1 MSLIICSE
9 CNKEISEKARTCPNC
24 GLPLSSDE
32 KLVIDNNSEIAH
44 EQPIL
49 CPNTFPKNLS
59 IGKQITNWKLDAAFE
74 GIYNQ
79 AENVIGSI
87 NSGKVKVMLHTHGVR
102 IWSGIN
108 MYDIHNSQIINIVKT
123 SSAEL
128 VQANKSVLGRA
139 VVGALIMGPL
149 GAVVG
154 GMSGISAKEKLQIR
168 QYLVINFWEI
178 DTRTSQSILIQCDEA
193 QPISSFIERQKQENS
208 INLSQHRVAEKE
220 STPIWAIICVFVII
234 LSILTVIFV

>member
-1 MSLIICSE
+1 
-9 CNKEISEKARTCPNC
+9 
-24 GLPLSSDE
+24 
-32 KLVIDNNSEIAH
+32 
-44 EQPIL
+44 
-49 CPNTFPKNLS
+49 
-59 IGKQITNWKLDAAFE
+59 
-74 GIYNQ
+74 
-79 AENVIGSI
+79 
-87 NSGKVKVMLHTHGVR
+87 MLHTHGVR

-128 VQANKSVLGRA
+128 VQANKSVVGRA